1 MQMIPFLATYCLA
14 ETRVMALSFV
24 QNTRYWMNYKV
35 HRQCNNKVL
44 LFYLT
49 LKKVW
54 PRIA

>member
-1 MQMIPFLATYCLA
+1 MQMIPFLATNYLA

-44 LFYLT
+44 LFYLP

-54 PRIA
+54 PKIA